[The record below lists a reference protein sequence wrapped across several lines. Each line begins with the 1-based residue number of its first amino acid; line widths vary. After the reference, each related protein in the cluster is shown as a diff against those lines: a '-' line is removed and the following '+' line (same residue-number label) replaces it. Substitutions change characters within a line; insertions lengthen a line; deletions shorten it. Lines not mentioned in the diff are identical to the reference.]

1 MKASEIRN
9 LSAKEL
15 DAKLLELKDELF
27 KLRFQQAINQL
38 ENPMRISAVKKD
50 IARVKTVIRDIEL
63 HGKER
68 GDMPVGGYGIFT
80 LKDARDVFAAAFQ

>member
-1 MKASEIRN
+1 MKASEVRT

-38 ENPMRISAVKKD
+38 DNPMRISAVKKD
-50 IARVKTVIRDIEL
+50 IARVKTIQREAEL
-63 HGKER
+63 
-68 GDMPVGGYGIFT
+68 
-80 LKDARDVFAAAFQ
+80 AAANS